1 MKAKEI
7 VAGFRPS
14 YFAHQKHGL
23 INSLCQSRQQHCV
36 QDFIGA
42 GVCTSDMQESDKR
55 QESRL
60 GESVREAED
69 RRYSIPTR
77 VALINSTTSQLGHQG
92 KITRR
97 GFLGLVPVALI
108 SATWTGQR
116 PQSAGWLVQRPVQR
130 PTPSK
135 KLVWVVDDEPALGEL
150 YRLVLNGSGYLTR
163 IFEDRA
169 EALEALYKTDQT
181 PALLITDF
189 IGRPIGADL
198 FMQRCRTQYPQ
209 IRILM
214 VTGCDRSCL
223 QDCVAKP
230 DRFLEKPFRLES
242 MLTEVGGLLGRPQ

>member
-1 MKAKEI
+1 
-7 VAGFRPS
+7 
-14 YFAHQKHGL
+14 
-23 INSLCQSRQQHCV
+23 
-36 QDFIGA
+36 
-42 GVCTSDMQESDKR
+42 MQESDKR

-77 VALINSTTSQLGHQG
+77 VALINSTTSRLGHQG

-97 GFLGLVPVALI
+97 GFLGLVPAALI

-150 YRLVLNGSGYLTR
+150 YELVLKPAGYLVR
-163 IFEDRA
+163 IFENRA
-169 EALEALYKTDQT
+169 EALAALHITAQL
-181 PALLITDF
+181 PGLLITDF

-198 FMQRCRTQYPQ
+198 FMQRCRAQHSQ
-209 IRILM
+209 IKILM
-214 VTGCDRSCL
+214 ITGCDRSCL